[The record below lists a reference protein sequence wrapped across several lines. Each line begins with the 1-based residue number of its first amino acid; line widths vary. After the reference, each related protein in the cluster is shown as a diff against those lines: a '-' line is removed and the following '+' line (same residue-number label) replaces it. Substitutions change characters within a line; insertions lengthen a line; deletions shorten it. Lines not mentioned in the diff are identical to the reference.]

1 MFQLLRPHLV
11 SIAYV
16 FVIFAS
22 CLPCTFAAYDFRS
35 GIQCIALICCF
46 IWLLTSAIF
55 LQVID
60 MFLDQWTV
68 DCNLCYSRHRE
79 RYLQK
84 LHSSRCRSDIR
95 SIVIYVTLGFVSS
108 KRWMSGLVSLGTGL
122 LRWVYYQTSRDC
134 SQLSNIVINF
144 ELQIG
149 IPTIAVSNVNY
160 KNRHQWSWKICS
172 AKTEPLGVWD
182 GL

>member
-1 MFQLLRPHLV
+1 MLRSIFSINHFWDRLSMFQLLRPHLV

-108 KRWMSGLVSLGTGL
+108 KRWMSGLVPDFYDESIIRHPGTAVN
-122 LRWVYYQTSRDC
+122 WVT
-134 SQLSNIVINF
+134 LSSILNC
-144 ELQIG
+144 
-149 IPTIAVSNVNY
+149 
-160 KNRHQWSWKICS
+160 K
-172 AKTEPLGVWD
+172 
-182 GL
+182 